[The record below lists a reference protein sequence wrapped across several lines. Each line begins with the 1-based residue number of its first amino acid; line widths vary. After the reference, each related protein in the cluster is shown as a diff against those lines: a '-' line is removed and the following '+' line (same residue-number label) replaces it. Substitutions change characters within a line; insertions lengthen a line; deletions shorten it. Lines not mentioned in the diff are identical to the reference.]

1 MIDSLYSLV
10 QKIGFTDPLHAPITN
25 IPIGLVIGAF
35 LFFAVAIIFGKKN
48 LLTTARHVSILAFLF
63 VFPTILFGVFDWL
76 HYFKGAL
83 IQPIKIKM
91 ILASAVLVLLAVGII
106 IGGETKIHAAPMLA
120 VYGLAFL
127 CVVGLGW
134 YGARLVYGD
143 WQPAPVTAE
152 STAPAAAAG
161 STAAGSATAASAA
174 SAAVTRGQKLF
185 NGNCNSCHPRGGNVV
200 EASLPLKTSKKLA
213 TLATFVAFV
222 RTPSMPN
229 GSAGSMP
236 AFPADQISDAQV
248 GDLYGYITSMVP
260 SWK

>member
-10 QKIGFTDPLHAPITN
+10 QKTGFTDPLHAPLTH

-35 LFFAVAIIFGKKN
+35 LFFLVAIIFGKKN
-48 LLTTARHVSILAFLF
+48 LLTTARHVSILALLF

-91 ILASAVLVLLAVGII
+91 ILASAVLVLLAIGVI
-106 IGGETKIHAAPMLA
+106 IGGEIKIHAASMVV
-120 VYGLAFL
+120 VYSLAFV

-134 YGARLVYGD
+134 FGARLVYGD

-152 STAPAAAAG
+152 GTAPAATGNAAAG
-161 STAAGSATAASAA
+161 KTAGTASAVVA
-174 SAAVTRGQKLF
+174 GGQKLY
-185 NGNCNSCHPRGGNVV
+185 NGNCSSCHPKGGNVV

-213 TLATFVAFV
+213 TLVTFTAFI
-222 RTPSMPN
+222 RSPAMPN

-236 AFPADQISDAQV
+236 AFPADQVSDTQAS
-248 GDLYGYITSMVP
+248 DLYGYITSMVP
-260 SWK
+260 TWK